1 MSDKNSTTLGQVIAE
16 RRSTLGL
23 SLKDLGRMVHKEDG
37 HGVSSQYIHD
47 IEKNR
52 RAPSS
57 HVLHELSRALGV
69 DEFYLAAVAG
79 QCPTEITAY
88 LHEHP
93 EAAPAVAALFTRA
106 RVTGF
111 TDWES
116 VEIGPKSARSASG
129 R

>member
-1 MSDKNSTTLGQVIAE
+1 MNSKSSMTFGQVVAE

-37 HGVSSQYIHD
+37 HGISSQYLHD
-47 IEKNR
+47 IERDR

-57 HVLHELSRALGV
+57 HVLHELARALGV
-69 DEFYLAAVAG
+69 DSYYLTAVAG

-88 LHEHP
+88 LREHP
-93 EAAPAVAALFTRA
+93 DAAPAVVALFARA
-106 RVTGF
+106 GVTGF
-111 TDWES
+111 ADWDS
-116 VEIGPKSARSASG
+116 VEIGPKSTRSASG